1 MKHLPLLAIASSI
14 AVLPQ
19 ANARDSVS
27 IGIGISSSRYYGPGY
42 PRYSPPGY
50 YSQHCPPYPIYTTP
64 VYTPPPAPIYYAP
77 PVAPIYPGQPVYT
90 PLPPPVNLDVVRVQ
104 ATLRQRKYYAGSVDG
119 LNGPATQAAIR
130 AYQLDRCLDVTGRI
144 DAVLLADLG
153 L

>member
-1 MKHLPLLAIASSI
+1 MKHLPSLVIASSI
-14 AVLPQ
+14 AILPQ
-19 ANARDSVS
+19 ANARDSIS
-27 IGIGISSSRYYGPGY
+27 IGIGIGPGRCYGPGY

-50 YSQHCPPYPIYTTP
+50 YSHHCPPYPIYTAP
-64 VYTPPPAPIYYAP
+64 VYITPPPPVYYTP

-90 PLPPPVNLDVVRVQ
+90 PLPSPVNRDVIRVQ
-104 ATLRQRKYYAGSVDG
+104 ATLRQRKYYNGSVDG

-130 AYQLDRCLDVTGRI
+130 AYQLDRGLDVTGRI